1 MNEIRELTEME
12 VEAVSGGSP
21 LVGPITIEAPVA
33 VSTLLN
39 IPVQTA
45 VSIGG
50 DAQNLINGGLT
61 NSSLQLQNLA

>member
-21 LVGPITIEAPVA
+21 LVGPITVDAPVQ
-33 VSTLLN
+33 VINQLN
-39 IPVQTA
+39 IPVLTS

-50 DAQNLINGGLT
+50 NAESVINGGLT
-61 NSSLQLQNLA
+61 NLGGQFQL